1 MRSRVLAKTA
11 LRDAAMR
18 SDSEAGSDVDAEMV
32 DGGKSDGE
40 SNVKDTSQ
48 KKKPLWDARKQRHKT
63 WLWRYLGYADAT
75 GGGPTARGKRRKIG
89 SCCVCASLAQ
99 SWSPTRRRAGMRTNG
114 ADASRCAC

>member
-32 DGGKSDGE
+32 DGDKSDGE
-40 SNVKDTSQ
+40 SNVKDTSK

-75 GGGPTARGKRRKIG
+75 GGGPTARGKDRWKLSSSDATVVAAYRKRNAA
-89 SCCVCASLAQ
+89 VC
-99 SWSPTRRRAGMRTNG
+99 GG
-114 ADASRCAC
+114 